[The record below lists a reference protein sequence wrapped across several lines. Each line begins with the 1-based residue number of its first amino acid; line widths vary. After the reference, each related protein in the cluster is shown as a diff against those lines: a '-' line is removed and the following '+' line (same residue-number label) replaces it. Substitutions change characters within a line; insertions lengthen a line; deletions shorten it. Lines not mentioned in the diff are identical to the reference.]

1 MKVFT
6 ISDETNEEQ
15 DVEVLATMTLEDHQY
30 VAVSF
35 VEDLK
40 RENDE
45 DIKGFLFKGGRG
57 WRFLRN

>member
-1 MKVFT
+1 MKVLT
-6 ISDETNEEQ
+6 ISDGTNEEQ
-15 DVEVLATMTLEDHQY
+15 DVGVLATMTLEDHQY

-45 DIKGFLFKGGRG
+45 DIKGFLCEGGRG